1 MGWNPTTASRGCCQ
15 PVCHHQLCR
24 RSASCFSLF
33 IQTVSDRWVLIEL
46 HTLNRRQTSS
56 LKCLT
61 TSLIKVRLTG
71 PDQYH
76 YITEPSFYCRLAAQ
90 WALPAFQTMENLS
103 GRNSVI
109 NYFCFSFLRW
119 KYLPSHLVHMVLHC
133 SILQFLITKSAFGD
147 TSLSFSGKYWCM
159 NFLKLLL
166 FSSRSDWSFSLL
178 SQKMMSQMPE
188 DRASLPCARFFW

>member
-1 MGWNPTTASRGCCQ
+1 MHYVNRWAETRR
-15 PVCHHQLCR
+15 QLPGVVV
-24 RSASCFSLF
+24 SLSAIISSAGASCFSLF
-33 IQTVSDRWVLIEL
+33 IQTVSDRLVLIEL
-46 HTLNRRQTSS
+46 HTLNRQQTSS

-90 WALPAFQTMENLS
+90 WALPTFQTIENLS

-119 KYLPSHLVHMVLHC
+119 KYLLSHLVHMVLHC
-133 SILQFLITKSAFGD
+133 SIHS
-147 TSLSFSGKYWCM
+147 SFYHKVCIW
-159 NFLKLLL
+159 
-166 FSSRSDWSFSLL
+166 
-178 SQKMMSQMPE
+178 
-188 DRASLPCARFFW
+188 